1 MPFTSL
7 TTLRVAAAKL
17 PPYLSPSW
25 VTPNVSLN
33 DGLDLA
39 PRIFPLLLIIDTA
52 QILVSIDKTFS
63 KIAFASV

>member
-7 TTLRVAAAKL
+7 TKLRVAAAKL

-39 PRIFPLLLIIDTA
+39 PRIFPGLLYEVIG
-52 QILVSIDKTFS
+52 FS
-63 KIAFASV
+63 QSALR